1 MRQTQFQSSAPVTP
15 LLFKNYQTIPGV
27 FDEYLDE
34 DHKVRPHWQGIASQF
49 ERIPDIAWDE
59 RKTKLDKLIRDYG
72 VTYDLYSEESG
83 KRANWALDMV
93 PNCLQESELQKI
105 ETMLS
110 QRALLLNLTLQDIY
124 GRQTLLKD
132 ARIDPYLIFAN
143 PGYLRPCHGLIG
155 PKQKHIH
162 IYAADIARSPSGDWW
177 VISDRLESGAG
188 LGYALEHRALMSRV
202 FPVIMAESGTKSLQP
217 FLSDFCQY
225 IDSLSPAYV
234 DSPRIALLSSG
245 PQHPNYF
252 EQSFL
257 ARNLGF
263 HLVEGADLTV
273 RNNRLYMKT
282 VRGVQAIDV
291 LLRRVNSAWCDPL
304 ELHNHSLLGVPGMV
318 NAIRHGNLTV
328 ANGLGSGVAES
339 TALTSFLPKLSRNL
353 LGETLECPSV
363 ATWWCGHQRER
374 DYVIEHIG
382 ELIVKPTFRS
392 PTAPT
397 YYGPSMS
404 AAERSEL
411 IARIHQNPQ
420 QFCGQ
425 DIFSHA
431 TIPTLNGDHLLPR
444 NFVMRVLMIPS
455 GDDWKIMPGGL
466 VRYSEDEQHIS
477 TSLERGGMSKDTWV
491 LRDTPKASNAS
502 SEQTEESAPPA
513 PSVKRNRRIKD
524 DLPSRTAD
532 NMFWLGR
539 YLERSESL
547 TRLLKTLSSF
557 LVNQSSATTLLPAL
571 PFITQIPKKIDPNDF
586 QLAPEHIAP
595 LLPEIENRMLTAIYN
610 VESGVSLL
618 GNLAAAER
626 AAAHVKER
634 LSSDTWLQLLAVCQI
649 GRTSESRPTVYDD
662 SVVQTLD
669 AILGSLSAFIGT
681 LTENMTRSLGWIYLQ
696 IGRRTERT
704 LAIARLLHDA
714 FQSLQ
719 IEHDELLESL
729 LAWADSS
736 ITYRRI
742 FLNTMHP
749 SSVLDV
755 ICFDETNPRSLA
767 YQAKDL
773 QVLLNQLPHH
783 QSTQRHPI
791 DQCVLRLYSRI
802 GLSDSESLM
811 KDFKLGSPNPMK
823 FFEGII
829 EDIELLSTEFDKTY
843 FAHTASAEKPS
854 RPISN

>member
-1 MRQTQFQSSAPVTP
+1 MRQTQIQTSASARPP
-15 LLFKNYQTIPGV
+15 LFKNYQTTPGV
-27 FDEYLDE
+27 FDEYLDANQ
-34 DHKVRPHWQGIASQF
+34 KVRPHWQGIASQF
-49 ERIPDIAWDE
+49 ERIPSGTWNE
-59 RKTKLDKLIRDYG
+59 RKNKLDKLIRDYG
-72 VTYDLYSEESG
+72 VTYDLYSEDSG
-83 KRANWALDMV
+83 KRANWALDML

-124 GRQTLLKD
+124 GRQTLLKG
-132 ARIDPYLIFAN
+132 AKIDPYLIFAN

-217 FLSDFCQY
+217 FLSDFCRY

-282 VRGVQAIDV
+282 VRGVQGIDV

-339 TALTSFLPKLSRNL
+339 TALTAFLPSLSRSL

-363 ATWWCGHQRER
+363 ATWWCGHKRER
-374 DYVIEHIG
+374 DYVIEHID
-382 ELIVKPTFRS
+382 ELVIKPTFRS
-392 PTAPT
+392 PNAPT
-397 YYGPSMS
+397 YFGPNLS
-404 AAERSEL
+404 AAERADL
-411 IARIHQNPQ
+411 IARINQNPQ

-425 DIFSHA
+425 EILSHA
-431 TIPTLNGDHLLPR
+431 TIPTLNGDHLAPR
-444 NFVMRVLMIPS
+444 NYVMRVLMIPS
-455 GDDWKIMPGGL
+455 GEGWKIMPGGL
-466 VRYSEDEQHIS
+466 VRYSDEEQHIS
-477 TSLERGGMSKDTWV
+477 TSLERGGKSKDTWV
-491 LRDTPKASNAS
+491 LRNSPRAASAADDPP
-502 SEQTEESAPPA
+502 EESSPVVA
-513 PSVKRNRRIKD
+513 SLKRNKRIKD

-571 PFITQIPKKIDPNDF
+571 PFITQTPKKIDPNDF

-595 LLPEIENRMLTAIYN
+595 LLPEIESRILTAIYDVN
-610 VESGVSLL
+610 SGVSLL

-626 AAAHVKER
+626 AASHVKER

-649 GRTSESRPTVYDD
+649 GRTNEGRPTVYDD
-662 SVVQTLD
+662 SVVQSLD
-669 AILGSLSAFIGT
+669 AILGSLSGFIGT
-681 LTENMTRSLGWIYLQ
+681 LTESMTRSLGWMFLQ
-696 IGRRTERT
+696 IGRRVERT
-704 LAIARLLHDA
+704 LAIARLLHDS

-729 LAWADSS
+729 LTWADSS

-749 SSVLDV
+749 TSVLDV

-773 QVLLNQLPHH
+773 QNLLYQLPHH

-791 DQCVLRLYSRI
+791 DQCALRLSSRI
-802 GLSDSESLM
+802 GLSDSETLINN
-811 KDFKLGSPNPMK
+811 FKLGSSK
-823 FFEGII
+823 SIEFFEGII
-829 EDIELLSTEFDKTY
+829 EDLGALNTEFDKTY
-843 FAHTASAEKPS
+843 FAHTASAEKHS